1 MNRLITLFLVV
12 GLTGCSL
19 LMPKKAEAV
28 TNINGNVESRCT
40 VNTDTVGYYGN
51 PNAYT
56 LTTLPASNGQVPIVR
71 VDTSLANAYKA
82 QISYPTSFSSS
93 PSLGDTVVWT
103 GAVAVDQ
110 TSSSDMSGYQ
120 AASTLSDGGAMRT
133 YALAHAGTTWFSV
146 TSVATYGGGQQKAFP
161 GGSYSAVVT
170 AESIA
175 Q

>member
-1 MNRLITLFLVV
+1 MNKLFTIALVL

-19 LMPKKAEAV
+19 FASKVEAG

-56 LTTLPASNGQVPIVR
+56 LTTLPADDGQVPIVR
-71 VDTSLANAYKA
+71 IDTSLADAYKA

-103 GAVAVDQ
+103 GAVAVEQ
-110 TSSSDMSGYQ
+110 TSSTDMSGYQ
-120 AASTLSDGGAMRT
+120 AASTTADGGAMRI
-133 YALAHAGTTWFSV
+133 YPLSIAGAAWFSV
-146 TSVATYGGGQQKAFP
+146 SSVATYGGGQQKAFP
-161 GGSYSAVVT
+161 GGSYTAVVV
-170 AESIA
+170 AECIA

>member
-1 MNRLITLFLVV
+1 MNKLLLTALVLS
-12 GLTGCSL
+12 LTGCSL
-19 LMPKKAEAV
+19 FASKVEANADI
-28 TNINGNVESRCT
+28 TGSVESRCI
-40 VNTDTVGYYGN
+40 VNTDTPGVYGN

-56 LTTLPASNGQVPIVR
+56 LTTTPASGGQKPIVR
-71 VDTSLANAYKA
+71 FDVSLANAYYA
-82 QISYPTSFSSS
+82 QVSYPTSFSSS
-93 PSLGDTVVWT
+93 PSLSDTVAWT

-120 AASTLSDGGAMRT
+120 AASTVSNGGAMRT

-161 GGSYSAVVT
+161 GGSYTAVVV
-170 AESIA
+170 AECIA

>member
-1 MNRLITLFLVV
+1 MNKLFTIALVL

-19 LMPKKAEAV
+19 FTSKVEAN
-28 TNINGNVESRCT
+28 TNITGTVESRCT
-40 VNTDTVGYYGN
+40 VNTDTAGYYGN

-56 LTTLPASNGQVPIVR
+56 LTTLPASAGQVPIVR

-103 GAVAVDQ
+103 GAVAVEQ
-110 TSSSDMSGYQ
+110 TSSTDMSGYQ
-120 AASTLSDGGAMRT
+120 AASTTADGGAMRI
-133 YALAHAGTTWFSV
+133 YELVHAGATWFSV
-146 TSVATYGGGQQKAFP
+146 SSVATYGGGQQKAFP

-170 AESIA
+170 AECIA

>member
-1 MNRLITLFLVV
+1 MNKLITMFVV
-12 GLTGCSL
+12 LGVAGCS
-19 LMPKKAEAV
+19 MFSKNVEAN

-56 LTTLPASNGQVPIVR
+56 LTTLPA
-71 VDTSLANAYKA
+71 ANAYKA

-103 GAVAVDQ
+103 GEVAVDQ

-120 AASTLSDGGAMRT
+120 AASTVSNGGAMRT

-146 TSVATYGGGQQKAFP
+146 SSVATYGGGQQKAFP
-161 GGSYSAVVT
+161 GGSYTAVVL
-170 AESIA
+170 AECIA